1 MRDNA
6 EFSIHLQHS
15 FTIVEQHVEQNI
27 EQHSFTYVS
36 TVHAYVRMCQQNHLT

>member
-15 FTIVEQHVEQNI
+15 FTIVEQNVEQ
-27 EQHSFTYVS
+27 HLFTYVA
-36 TVHAYVRMCQQNHLT
+36 TVYTYVRMCQ